1 MHTNDEG
8 PSNAAHWHKRAT
20 EAEAEVAQARQTA
33 EYWKA
38 EHLAGNARIGEL
50 HDELAATALRSADH
64 LRKAIKAEAEVAL
77 LRAALNGGNVIERLQ
92 FALQRLADAAEA
104 LGVNNFG
111 EDWRSDEVQELQAAT
126 HAARLVLGPNVRG
139 KRDTTA
145 RDQL

>member
-1 MHTNDEG
+1 LTELLGPNAENVMHLNDEG
-8 PSNAAHWHKRAT
+8 PSNAAHRHKRAT

-50 HDELAATALRSADH
+50 HDELAATALRSANY

-92 FALQRLADAAEA
+92 FALQRLADASEA
-104 LGVNNFG
+104 LGVNHFG

-126 HAARLVLGPNVRG
+126 HAARLVLGPN
-139 KRDTTA
+139 A
-145 RDQL
+145 